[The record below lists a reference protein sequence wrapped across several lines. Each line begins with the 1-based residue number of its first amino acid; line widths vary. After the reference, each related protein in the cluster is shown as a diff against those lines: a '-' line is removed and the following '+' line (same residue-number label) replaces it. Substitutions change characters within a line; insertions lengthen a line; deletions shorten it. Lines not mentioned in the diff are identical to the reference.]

1 MTANFSPHFPR
12 EEVKNECRDYIERH
26 ENFAIRI
33 LIARKIIT
41 YDFNFMFNLPNFRN
55 QLVNLFLKNGRN

>member
-1 MTANFSPHFPR
+1 MTTNFSLQIFR
-12 EEVKNECRDYIERH
+12 EAVKNECRDYIERH

-41 YDFNFMFNLPNFRN
+41 YEFNFMFNLPNFRN
-55 QLVNLFLKNGRN
+55 QLVNF